1 MSPED
6 FDRLQSLMT
15 SRAGFRL
22 TRDRMKLAE
31 HRLGPV
37 ARREGFETVD
47 AMLQALWARPVASLG
62 WAVIEALLNPETWFR
77 RDRVSFDTFGKEL
90 LPALSRARGG
100 QPIKVW
106 SAGCS
111 TGQEAWS
118 LAIAAQEAGIAVEIV
133 ATDLSQRALEKARSG
148 AYTGFEIQRGLKA
161 ETMLRWFDQAED
173 AWIARAELRA
183 MVHFARANLCD
194 APTDS
199 HRFDIIFCRH
209 VLGDVEPA
217 RRSPM
222 LDNLERR
229 LVDDG
234 CLFLGLNEQPE
245 NDSIAFRP
253 VAGRKGLF
261 VKSPAALRRVA

>member
-1 MSPED
+1 MTPDD
-6 FDRLQSLMT
+6 FDRLQSLMA

-47 AMLQALWARPVASLG
+47 AMLASLWARPVASLG
-62 WAVIEALLNPETWFR
+62 WAVIETLLNPETWFR
-77 RDRVSFDTFGKEL
+77 RDRDSFDTFGKEL
-90 LPALSRARGG
+90 LPALTKARGG
-100 QPIKVW
+100 QAIKVW

-118 LAIAAQEAGIAVEIV
+118 LAIAAQDAGAAVEIV

-161 ETMLRWFDQAED
+161 ETMLRCFDQVED
-173 AWIARAELRA
+173 AWIAKTELRA
-183 MVHFARANLCD
+183 AVHFARANLVD
-194 APTDS
+194 APTDA

-209 VLGDVEPA
+209 VLGDADPA
-217 RRSPM
+217 RRGQM
-222 LDNLERR
+222 FDNLERR

-234 CLFLGLNEQPE
+234 CLFLGPDEQPDG
-245 NDSIAFRP
+245 DSIAFRP
-253 VAGRKGLF
+253 VAGRKGLY
-261 VKSPAALRRVA
+261 VKSPAALRRAA

>member
-6 FDRLQSLMT
+6 FDRLQSLMA

-31 HRLGPV
+31 HRLGPL
-37 ARREGFETVD
+37 ARREGYETVD
-47 AMLQALWARPVASLG
+47 ALLASLWAKPVATLG

-77 RDRVSFDTFGKEL
+77 RDRATFDTFSGEL
-90 LPALSRARGG
+90 LPALSAARKGA
-100 QPIKVW
+100 PVKVW

-118 LAIAAQEAGIAVEIV
+118 LAIGAMDAGVAVEIV

-161 ETMLRWFDQAED
+161 ETMLRCFDQTED
-173 AWIARAELRA
+173 AWIAKAELRA
-183 MVHFARANLCD
+183 MVHFARANLVD
-194 APTDS
+194 APTDA
-199 HRFDIIFCRH
+199 HQFDIIFCRH
-209 VLGDVEPA
+209 LLGDADPA
-217 RRSPM
+217 RRSEM
-222 LDNLERR
+222 FDNLERR

-234 CLFLGLNEQPE
+234 CLFLGPDEQPDG
-245 NDSIAFRP
+245 DSIAFRP

-261 VKSPAALRRVA
+261 VKSPSALKRAA

>member
-1 MSPED
+1 MTPDD
-6 FDRLQSLMT
+6 FDRLQNLMA

-47 AMLQALWARPVASLG
+47 AMLASLWAKPVASLG

-77 RDRVSFDTFGKEL
+77 RDRTSFDTLAGEL
-90 LPALSRARGG
+90 LPALGKARAG
-100 QPIKVW
+100 QPVRIW

-111 TGQEAWS
+111 TGQEA
-118 LAIAAQEAGIAVEIV
+118 GVAVEIV

-183 MVHFARANLCD
+183 MVHFARANLAD
-194 APTDS
+194 APTDD
-199 HRFDIIFCRH
+199 HRFDVIFCRH
-209 VLGDVEPA
+209 VLGDADPA
-217 RRSPM
+217 RRRDM
-222 LDNLERR
+222 FDNLERR

-234 CLFLGLNEQPE
+234 CLFLGPDEQPDG
-245 NDSIAFRP
+245 DSIAFRA

-261 VKSPAALRRVA
+261 VKSTAALRRAA